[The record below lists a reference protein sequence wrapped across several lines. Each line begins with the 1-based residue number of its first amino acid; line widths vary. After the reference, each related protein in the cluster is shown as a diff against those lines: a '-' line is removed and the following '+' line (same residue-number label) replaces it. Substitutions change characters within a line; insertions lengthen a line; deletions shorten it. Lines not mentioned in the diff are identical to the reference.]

1 MLESGGRGAI
11 SLIWNRGSAPGGN
24 TWLGRQ
30 IYVNTRW
37 SNYFP
42 QKGPPPLSATLQ
54 AGFWERAEPH
64 PSREGGGGA
73 AARRLWEAAGAAAP
87 PAMELSF
94 GVAGQRPGN
103 LPAAAAVASCVR
115 VSAPYGAGTARH
127 LRSPHP
133 RRGRLGT
140 RAAESRLC
148 ALRPPSVSRSQAPSD
163 RGAPCPSASFGA
175 CSSAPCCW

>member
-1 MLESGGRGAI
+1 MVGEADLRQHALVQLLSPERPPSAIGHAAGGVLGTRGATPLPGRG
-11 SLIWNRGSAPGGN
+11 R
-24 TWLGRQ
+24 
-30 IYVNTRW
+30 
-37 SNYFP
+37 
-42 QKGPPPLSATLQ
+42 
-54 AGFWERAEPH
+54 
-64 PSREGGGGA
+64 GGGA

-163 RGAPCPSASFGA
+163 RGPPCPSASFGA
-175 CSSAPCCW
+175 FSSAPCCW